1 MIKSKMAKLTA
12 KYELAH
18 RRRLE
23 RFFIRLER
31 IQK

>member
-1 MIKSKMAKLTA
+1 MNQNKMAKLTA

-18 RRRLE
+18 LRRLN
-23 RFFIRLER
+23 RYFMRLER